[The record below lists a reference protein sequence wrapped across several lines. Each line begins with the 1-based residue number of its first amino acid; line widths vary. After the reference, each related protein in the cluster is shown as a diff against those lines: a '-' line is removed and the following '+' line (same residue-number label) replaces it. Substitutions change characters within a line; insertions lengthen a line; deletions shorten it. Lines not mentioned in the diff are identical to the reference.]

1 MDPELAS
8 ATLDLKYI
16 STQESSIIKNA
27 LGQILMIF
35 AKTVN
40 HENIPNVPFAK
51 FYFYQGFESNIEQSL
66 TSALLLQIR
75 SVALSLVEHT
85 VGSKSQLTGTNKHPD
100 NVPTPLIEQIAV
112 IIKDIFVGKK
122 ELSDSEFIPFDTR
135 TLVHHWIN
143 LLI

>member
-1 MDPELAS
+1 M
-8 ATLDLKYI
+8 
-16 STQESSIIKNA
+16 
-27 LGQILMIF
+27 
-35 AKTVN
+35 
-40 HENIPNVPFAK
+40 PFAK

-112 IIKDIFVGKK
+112 IIRIY
-122 ELSDSEFIPFDTR
+122 
-135 TLVHHWIN
+135 
-143 LLI
+143 LLARKN